1 MTSSIYDQECE
12 DLAFECFATIRAAA
26 MEAADKIASKRAYVN
41 EQIEEA
47 LEIIFGE
54 SNVKTS
60 AGGFALATLVVA
72 GKTIEQIEQTLEAG
86 QNELEEFLA
95 LTRVR

>member
-1 MTSSIYDQECE
+1 MSSSFYDQECE

-26 MEAADKIASKRAYVN
+26 MESADKIASKRAFVN

-47 LEIIFGE
+47 LEIVFGE
-54 SNVKTS
+54 TNVKTS
-60 AGGFALATLVVA
+60 AGGFAMASLSLA

>member
-1 MTSSIYDQECE
+1 MSSSIYDQECE

-26 MEAADKIASKRAYVN
+26 MESADKIADKRAYVN

-47 LEIIFGE
+47 LEIIF
-54 SNVKTS
+54 SAKPAKTS
-60 AGGFALATLVVA
+60 AGGFALATLSLA
-72 GKTIEQIEQTLEAG
+72 GKTIEQIEKTLEAG